1 MKTKQIKVGNV
12 LIGGGAPIVIQ
23 SMTNTDTRDV
33 VATLKQ
39 INELYNAGCQ
49 IARCA
54 VPDMTAA
61 HALGEICEKSPIP
74 VVADI
79 HFDYRLAL
87 ESIAAGVQKVRI
99 NPGNIGSDD
108 RVKAVVDAARAKNIP
123 IRIGVNSG
131 SVEKEILAKY
141 GSPTPEALV
150 ESALYHASLLEKFDF
165 TDICLSMKSSSVPYT
180 MKAYQ
185 LASEK
190 TDYPLHLG
198 VTEAGTEYMGTIKSA
213 AGIGGLLALGIGDTI
228 RISLTDDPVKEI
240 YAAKA
245 ILKAVG
251 LNEDG
256 VQVVSCPTCGRT
268 RIDLIEIAKEVEQK
282 VAGIK
287 GKKLK
292 VAVMGCAVNG
302 PGEARE
308 ADLGIAGGDGVGL
321 IFKKGE
327 VIKKVPQA
335 ELVNAL
341 MDEINKFKE

>member
-23 SMTNTDTRDV
+23 SMTNTDTRD
-33 VATLKQ
+33 ANTTLKQ

-150 ESALYHASLLEKFDF
+150 ESALYHASLLEKLQ
-165 TDICLSMKSSSVPYT
+165 IYVCL
-180 MKAYQ
+180 
-185 LASEK
+185 
-190 TDYPLHLG
+190 
-198 VTEAGTEYMGTIKSA
+198 
-213 AGIGGLLALGIGDTI
+213 
-228 RISLTDDPVKEI
+228 
-240 YAAKA
+240 
-245 ILKAVG
+245 
-251 LNEDG
+251 
-256 VQVVSCPTCGRT
+256 
-268 RIDLIEIAKEVEQK
+268 
-282 VAGIK
+282 
-287 GKKLK
+287 
-292 VAVMGCAVNG
+292 
-302 PGEARE
+302 
-308 ADLGIAGGDGVGL
+308 
-321 IFKKGE
+321 
-327 VIKKVPQA
+327 
-335 ELVNAL
+335 
-341 MDEINKFKE
+341 